1 MAGFS
6 RKKYLK
12 LAEGFVGRSKN
23 CLRIM
28 VPRV

>member
-12 LAEGFVGRSKN
+12 LASGFVGRANN

-28 VPRV
+28 IPRV